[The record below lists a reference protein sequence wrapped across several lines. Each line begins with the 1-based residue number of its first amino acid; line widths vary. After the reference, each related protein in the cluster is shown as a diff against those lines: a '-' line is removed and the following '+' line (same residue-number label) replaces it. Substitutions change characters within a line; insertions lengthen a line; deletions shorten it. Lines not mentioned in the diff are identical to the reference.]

1 MKCKGKTKTSN
12 HETRQCKREA
22 MIDNLCWIHINGK
35 KVLVRV
41 PESWN
46 LKTRKEEQEENGT
59 RNNFNKNKRR
69 KATK

>member
-12 HETRQCKREA
+12 HKTRQCKREA
-22 MIDNLCWIHINGK
+22 MIGNLCWIHINGK

-59 RNNFNKNKRR
+59 RNNFNKSK
-69 KATK
+69 

>member
-1 MKCKGKTKTSN
+1 
-12 HETRQCKREA
+12 
-22 MIDNLCWIHINGK
+22 MIGNLCWIHINGK

-59 RNNFNKNKRR
+59 RNNFNKSK
-69 KATK
+69 